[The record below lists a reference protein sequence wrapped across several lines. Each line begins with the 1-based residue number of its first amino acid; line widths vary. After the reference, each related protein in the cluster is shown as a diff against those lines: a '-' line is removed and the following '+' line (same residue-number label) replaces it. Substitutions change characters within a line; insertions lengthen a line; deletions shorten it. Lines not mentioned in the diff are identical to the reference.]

1 MQYLRTRLRGEGLTP
16 WDSQGP
22 RLSAAKANRDWI
34 YIYGHF
40 GCSDQSTT
48 GVIAISVR
56 IDNPV
61 NTIAMS
67 TKLKSVSFSRES

>member
-1 MQYLRTRLRGEGLTP
+1 MQVLDFHQQSTG
-16 WDSQGP
+16 
-22 RLSAAKANRDWI
+22 NRDWI

-48 GVIAISVR
+48 GVIAISMR

-67 TKLKSVSFSRES
+67 TKLKSVSFS